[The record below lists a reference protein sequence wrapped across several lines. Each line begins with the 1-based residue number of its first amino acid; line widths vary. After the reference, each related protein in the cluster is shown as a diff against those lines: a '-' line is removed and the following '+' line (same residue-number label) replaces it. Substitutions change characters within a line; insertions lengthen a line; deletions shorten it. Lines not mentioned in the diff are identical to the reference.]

1 VVRALDPRALTAF
14 VPPRRATVWQAPP
27 CVSHALD
34 IDLFE
39 RLREILAG
47 GDTTES
53 ELRELAD
60 EASGWVRGLRAQ
72 VRASEQRLRALNRDP
87 AASLTDIADELRRAE
102 TLRPQYREARELARR
117 LDDRARELRTTWLL
131 RQADVRRAS

>member
-1 VVRALDPRALTAF
+1 
-14 VPPRRATVWQAPP
+14 
-27 CVSHALD
+27 VSHALD
-34 IDLFE
+34 TDLFE

-87 AASLTDIADELRRAE
+87 AASLTTIADELRRVE
-102 TLRPQYREARELARR
+102 TLRPQYREARELTRA
-117 LDDRARELRTTWLL
+117 LDERARELRTTWLL
-131 RQADVRRAS
+131 RQADMRRTS